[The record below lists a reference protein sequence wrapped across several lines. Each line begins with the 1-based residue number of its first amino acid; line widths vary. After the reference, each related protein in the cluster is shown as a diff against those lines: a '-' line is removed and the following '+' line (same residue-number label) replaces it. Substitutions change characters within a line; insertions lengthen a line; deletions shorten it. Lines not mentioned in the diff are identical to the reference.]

1 MERMDKSNKELADD
15 PFLLASWIA
24 KSMAGELSDEELQS
38 LDEWRMASGRNR
50 RLYDRIVSREGR
62 EAKQKHFMAFDKVSG
77 WQGYSKKLK
86 KTEKKAIRW
95 RVFLRY
101 AAILLIPFGCY
112 YLWRSSFGRRDRL
125 AGGFKCNHS
134 RRNSGGIGVAF
145 GRGD

>member
-1 MERMDKSNKELADD
+1 MERMDKNSPELMDD

-24 KSMAGELSDEELQS
+24 KSMAGELSDEELQL

-50 RLYDRIVSREGR
+50 QLYDRIVSREGW
-62 EAKQKHFMAFDKVSG
+62 ESKQKHFTAFDKVSG

-101 AAILLIPFGCY
+101 AAVLLIPLG
-112 YLWRSSFGRRDRL
+112 SSFGRGVRL
-125 AGGFKCNHS
+125 FGRSECNHT
-134 RRNSGGIGVAF
+134 RRNPGGAGVAF
-145 GRGD
+145 GGGG

>member
-38 LDEWRMASGRNR
+38 LDEWRKASGRNR

-62 EAKQKHFMAFDKVSG
+62 EAKQKHFMAFDKASG
-77 WQGYSKKLK
+77 WQGYSRRLK
-86 KTEKKAIRW
+86 KTGKKAIRW

-101 AAILLIPFGCY
+101 AAILLI
-112 YLWRSSFGRRDRL
+112 SSG
-125 AGGFKCNHS
+125 AAIYGFLH
-134 RRNSGGIGVAF
+134 
-145 GRGD
+145 